1 MKYETIVEVIDRL
14 IGETEPIADSAI
26 DAERFDNLETLISVT
41 SELLARIGEVSR
53 SGLSAY
59 CSAEKCIVRAQ
70 KALKGFA
77 EDIILNML

>member
-1 MKYETIVEVIDRL
+1 MKYETIVEVIDKL

-41 SELLARIGEVSR
+41 AELLARIGEVSR
-53 SGLSAY
+53 SDLMAY
-59 CSAEKCIVRAQ
+59 GSAEKCIVRAQ
-70 KALKGFA
+70 KALKSFA

>member
-1 MKYETIVEVIDRL
+1 MKYETIVEVIDKL

-26 DAERFDNLETLISVT
+26 DAQRFDNLETLISVT

-53 SGLSAY
+53 SDLRAY
-59 CSAEKCIVRAQ
+59 GSAEKCISRSK

-77 EDIILNML
+77 EDIILIML